1 MEISGGLGGGVL
13 LALAAGLWMIYLV
26 PSWLRT
32 REYQATERNA
42 VRLQQTLRVLAE
54 TAEVPHAVRAET
66 TARSVAAQQKT
77 LREAQQR
84 AEAIQRARDAAARR
98 TAARAVA
105 EAQPA
110 IAAVVS
116 ARDRAAVRLRRTRAV
131 TSMLLLAS
139 LVTIGVQAGIML
151 TLGIAVGGWAVLAFA
166 AVVGISS
173 VGLLGRLA
181 RASRTRA
188 RAVRAYVPERRTVS
202 SAPLASVP
210 VAPRQS
216 SWTPVPVPK
225 PMYLS
230 RTVMEKVVVQADV
243 AVAELRAASLAA
255 EAALRT
261 AEESLPQ
268 LRPRV
273 DEVEEPRR
281 LAKLDIDEVLRRRRA
296 AS

>member
-1 MEISGGLGGGVL
+1 MELSGGLGGGVL

-54 TAEVPHAVRAET
+54 TAEVPQEVRAET
-66 TARSVAAQQKT
+66 SARSVAAQQKT

-84 AEAIQRARDAAARR
+84 AAAMQRARDAAARH

-116 ARDRAAVRLRRTRAV
+116 ARDLAARRLRRTRAV
-131 TSMLLLAS
+131 ASTLLLAS
-139 LVTIGVQAGIML
+139 LVTIGVQVGIML
-151 TLGIAVGGWAVLAFA
+151 TLGIAAGAWAVLAFA
-166 AVVGISS
+166 SVVGVSTF
-173 VGLLGRLA
+173 GLLGQLA
-181 RASRTRA
+181 SASRKRTA
-188 RAVRAYVPERRTVS
+188 AVRAYVPERRTTS
-202 SAPLASVP
+202 SAPAAQAP
-210 VAPRQS
+210 VAPARQ

-230 RTVMEKVVVQADV
+230 RTVMENVVVQADV

-255 EAALRT
+255 EAAIRA
-261 AEESLPQ
+261 AEESLPSI
-268 LRPRV
+268 RPRV
-273 DEVEEPRR
+273 EEEPRR

-296 AS
+296 TG